1 MTAGATGYAPVTSTV
16 VVPGEQTAALT
27 PGGTIV
33 VSSSSDTFAFV
44 RIIDAAGVPLR
55 FGPGPA
61 AELFRVDPAPGKTP
75 IANVAAGTYTLQ
87 LLVGGNVLRSASVT
101 VREGESVAAK
111 L

>member
-1 MTAGATGYAPVTSTV
+1 
-16 VVPGEQTAALT
+16 
-27 PGGTIV
+27 
-33 VSSSSDTFAFV
+33 
-44 RIIDAAGVPLR
+44 
-55 FGPGPA
+55 
-61 AELFRVDPAPGKTP
+61 LFRVDPAPGKTP